1 MKTILIVLIVGSV
14 IGISGLGVLANE
26 VNLDVQKL
34 GVFPSVES
42 FEGGFGCLCDGVAC
56 SFEEGSHAEMICNW
70 EAHLIG
76 FIPPPPEYYG
86 EGCSA
91 NFWSTHSGYDSTQSV
106 WPQDYSPDYKYNDI
120 FSTTYFYDDVYSQEG
135 IISVDLE
142 TKHEIV
148 YKLEALKEG
157 ADKKTVGKIN
167 KAIKSIEESLKS
179 SYWID
184 DTTLDKKHAKKVF
197 DEKEKAVK
205 ELMKIRSYS
214 NDAQLQEIIDSIVKD
229 AGYMAIMSINKCQSY
244 YGQQDSEEYYG
255 HEDSKKDGKKT
266 DKEMRKAMDGV
277 KKANKEMQKANKELL
292 NNKFDKAIKHYGK
305 AWNHSQAGMGKV
317 TEYDHV
323 YGPTLQEALEVQ
335 GVGYDSFIR
344 ESVAA
349 LLNAAS
355 DDVKYK
361 YNVEDVKKM
370 TQIAIESG
378 DYSYALE
385 EFEEYNNNQSES
397 LLCPVP

>member
-1 MKTILIVLIVGSV
+1 MGSI

-42 FEGGFGCLCDGVAC
+42 FEGGFSCLCDGVAC
-56 SFEEGSHAEMICNW
+56 SFEEGTHAFMICNW

-91 NFWSTHSGYDSTQSV
+91 NFWSTHNGYDSNQSL
-106 WPQDYSPDYKYNDI
+106 WPPGYDPDYKYNDI

-197 DEKEKAVK
+197 DKQEKAVK

-255 HEDSKKDGKKT
+255 DEDSKKDGKKT
-266 DKEMRKAMDGV
+266 DKEMKKAMEGV

-292 NNKFDKAIKHYGK
+292 NNKFDKAIKDYGK
-305 AWNHSQAGMGKV
+305 AWKYSQAGMGKV

-323 YGPTLQEALEVQ
+323 YGPTLQEVLEIQ

-361 YNVEDVKKM
+361 YDVSEVIVM
-370 TQIAIESG
+370 TQEAIGSG
-378 DYSYALE
+378 DYSYVHE
-385 EFEEYNNNQSES
+385 EFIEYNNNYPGS

>member
-1 MKTILIVLIVGSV
+1 MVGTV
-14 IGISGLGVLANE
+14 IGVSGLGVLANE
-26 VNLDVQKL
+26 VSLDVQKL
-34 GVFPSVES
+34 GVFPSITS
-42 FEGGFGCLCDGVAC
+42 FDGGFSCSCDGFAC

-91 NFWSTHSGYDSTQSV
+91 NFWSTNSGYDSNQSL
-106 WPQDYSPDYKYNDI
+106 WPPGYDPDYNYNDI

-142 TKHEIV
+142 TKHEII

-184 DTTLDKKHAKKVF
+184 DTTIDKKHAKKVF
-197 DEKEKAVK
+197 ENKEKAVK
-205 ELMKIRSYS
+205 ELMKIRSS
-214 NDAQLQEIIDSIVKD
+214 FNDAQLQEIIDFIVKD
-229 AGYMAIMSINKCQSY
+229 ARDMAIISINVGQSY
-244 YGQQDSEEYYG
+244 FMSMDSEEYNG
-255 HEDSKKDGKKT
+255 DEDSKKDDKKT
-266 DKEMRKAMDGV
+266 DKEMKKAIEGV
-277 KKANKEMQKANKELL
+277 KKANKEMEKANKELL
-292 NNKFDKAIKHYGK
+292 NNKFDKVIKHYGQ
-305 AWNHSQAGMGKV
+305 AWKHSQAGMGKA
-317 TEYDHV
+317 TEYDHL
-323 YGPTLQEALEVQ
+323 YGPTLQEVLEIQ

-361 YNVEDVKKM
+361 YSVPEVIEM
-370 TQIAIESG
+370 TQKAIASG
-378 DYSYALE
+378 DYSYAQE
-385 EFEEYNNNQSES
+385 EFVEYNNDHPGL